1 MCDFLHCRWGCEH
14 EKYALDVYTAK
25 AKQHHA
31 NLSVTP
37 AGFVID
43 LNKPFIGASPDA
55 FVECFCCNQGV
66 VEVKCPHCIKDRSPD
81 EVDNFCMVKEDE
93 KWRLKRD
100 HAYFYQVQTTTTC
113 LQNVLL

>member
-1 MCDFLHCRWGCEH
+1 MKLVARTNQSMPSQSLIKRICNPELFHFSTNATRWGCEH
-14 EKYALDVYTAK
+14 EKDALDVYSAK

-55 FVECFCCNQGV
+55 FF
-66 VEVKCPHCIKDRSPD
+66 
-81 EVDNFCMVKEDE
+81 
-93 KWRLKRD
+93 
-100 HAYFYQVQTTTTC
+100 
-113 LQNVLL
+113 